1 MDYKVIFT
9 ENAMEDMD
17 SIVEYLLFHLRNK
30 QAACHFIDSV
40 ENGKF
45 VLSNSAESFQ
55 LCLNSRLRSKG
66 YRRLNLDKTKYFLL
80 YRTENSTVLWMV
92 FIINSK
98 ITKIKLNNSSTRR
111 VTLVFSS
118 YSFYSTIERSLIA
131 YLIKEKNRSSI
142 F

>member
-30 QAACHFIDSV
+30 QAACHFIDSD

-55 LCLNSRLRSKG
+55 LCLNPRLRSKG
-66 YRRLNLDKTKYFLL
+66 YRRLNLDKTKYFVL
-80 YRTENSTVLWMV
+80 YRTENSTVFV
-92 FIINSK
+92 DGIYHQFQDYEN
-98 ITKIKLNNSSTRR
+98 KIK
-111 VTLVFSS
+111 
-118 YSFYSTIERSLIA
+118 
-131 YLIKEKNRSSI
+131 
-142 F
+142 

>member
-45 VLSNSAESFQ
+45 VLSNSAEKIQQF
-55 LCLNSRLRSKG
+55 
-66 YRRLNLDKTKYFLL
+66 
-80 YRTENSTVLWMV
+80 LWMV

-118 YSFYSTIERSLIA
+118 YIFYSTIERSLIA

>member
-9 ENAMEDMD
+9 ENTMEDMD

-55 LCLNSRLRSKG
+55 LCLNPRLQSLG
-66 YRRLNLDKTKYFLL
+66 YRRFNLDKTKYFLL
-80 YRTENSTVLWMV
+80 YRTENSTVFMDGIYHQ
-92 FIINSK
+92 FQDYEN
-98 ITKIKLNNSSTRR
+98 KIK
-111 VTLVFSS
+111 
-118 YSFYSTIERSLIA
+118 
-131 YLIKEKNRSSI
+131 
-142 F
+142 

>member
-30 QAACHFIDSV
+30 QAACHFIDSI

-55 LCLNSRLRSKG
+55 LCLIPRLQSKG
-66 YRRLNLDKTKYFLL
+66 YRRLNLDKTQYFLL
-80 YRTENSTVLWMV
+80 YRTENSTVFV
-92 FIINSK
+92 DGIYHQFQDYEN
-98 ITKIKLNNSSTRR
+98 KIK
-111 VTLVFSS
+111 
-118 YSFYSTIERSLIA
+118 
-131 YLIKEKNRSSI
+131 
-142 F
+142 

>member
-30 QAACHFIDSV
+30 QATNHFIDSV

-55 LCLNSRLRSKG
+55 LCLNPRLQSKG
-66 YRRLNLDKTKYFLL
+66 YRRLNLDKTQYFLL
-80 YRTENSTVLWMV
+80 YRTENSTVFV
-92 FIINSK
+92 DCIYHQFQDYEN
-98 ITKIKLNNSSTRR
+98 TIK
-111 VTLVFSS
+111 
-118 YSFYSTIERSLIA
+118 
-131 YLIKEKNRSSI
+131 
-142 F
+142 